1 MRSSISLLLAAV
13 IWFASSSRAVAQ
25 CSPIPGTGCPGQ
37 TSVVCNT
44 APMIGTNFTFTCPG
58 TCNPSPAQFIIIGT
72 PIAPT
77 PLPSPPMCT
86 TGCTLGCQPATIQP
100 GPTLTVP
107 IPNNPGLVGAQ
118 LCLQCLCQ
126 VAGAICFT
134 ISQATLVVI
143 Q

>member
-1 MRSSISLLLAAV
+1 MRSLFAFVLAAAV
-13 IWFASSSRAVAQ
+13 CLGSARRAAAQ

-44 APMIGTNFTFTCPG
+44 APMIGTNFTFTCPT
-58 TCNPSPAQFIIIGT
+58 TCFPSPAQVIIIGT
-72 PIAPT
+72 PMPPL
-77 PLPSPPMCT
+77 PLPSPPMCA
-86 TGCTLGCQPATIQP
+86 TGCTLGCQPITSQP
-100 GPTLTVP
+100 GSTLTLA
-107 IPNNPGLVGAQ
+107 IPNNPVLVGLQ

-126 VAGAICFT
+126 VAGTTCFT